1 MPIPMQWLST
11 FLYPERQLQMNP
23 PSMFSQVSVEALQ
36 SFNSA
41 DSHSSMSERKFEG
54 I

>member
-1 MPIPMQWLST
+1 MQWLST
-11 FLYPERQLQMNP
+11 FLYPDRQLQMNP

-36 SFNSA
+36 SFNST